1 MFKWNLICIS
11 FPYLILISLSWRTV
25 QHWQC
30 QWPIA
35 CTPTP
40 IQETNPN
47 FLMNFQW
54 NTEHWN
60 IDSVSYPSHV
70 PIPRQETNQN
80 FSKMDFQ
87 WNKPSENVKQHS
99 CEIGVCRNRVN
110 CRQLQIL
117 GMAVFLG
124 FVCIL
129 ILATSAFEQPS
140 DPPTSTG
147 ETVFFLP
154 KFLSGLIYLRS
165 LTPRYPLWRC
175 WSWSVHEVSNMLLC
189 VTKITMRV
197 ENCVTIVQ

>member
-1 MFKWNLICIS
+1 
-11 FPYLILISLSWRTV
+11 
-25 QHWQC
+25 
-30 QWPIA
+30 
-35 CTPTP
+35 
-40 IQETNPN
+40 
-47 FLMNFQW
+47 MNFQW

-117 GMAVFLG
+117 GMGAFLG

-129 ILATSAFEQPS
+129 ILAISTFEQPS
-140 DPPTSTG
+140 DPSTSTG
-147 ETVFFLP
+147 ETVFFIFH
-154 KFLSGLIYLRS
+154 KISQDCLIFLRS
-165 LTPRYPLWRC
+165 LTPSLSIVKMLILICAR
-175 WSWSVHEVSNMLLC
+175 SVKYV
-189 VTKITMRV
+189 VMRH
-197 ENCVTIVQ
+197 

>member
-1 MFKWNLICIS
+1 
-11 FPYLILISLSWRTV
+11 
-25 QHWQC
+25 
-30 QWPIA
+30 
-35 CTPTP
+35 
-40 IQETNPN
+40 
-47 FLMNFQW
+47 MNFQW

-117 GMAVFLG
+117 GMGAFLG

-129 ILATSAFEQPS
+129 ILAISTFEQPS
-140 DPPTSTG
+140 DPSTSTG
-147 ETVFFLP
+147 ETVFFSSKISLRTDLFKVTDP
-154 KFLSGLIYLRS
+154 PLSIVKMLILICPRS
-165 LTPRYPLWRC
+165 VKY
-175 WSWSVHEVSNMLLC
+175 VV
-189 VTKITMRV
+189 MRH
-197 ENCVTIVQ
+197 